1 MLSLGSAIR
10 LVTAPVPNE
19 PVPFG
24 RVPNEPVP
32 FGTYFEKNEVS
43 AARQG
48 RRSAGSSVTW
58 AWAGTS
64 CHFTV

>member
-1 MLSLGSAIR
+1 MLSLGSAIG
-10 LVTAPVPNE
+10 LVTAP
-19 PVPFG
+19 
-24 RVPNEPVP
+24 VPNEPVP
-32 FGTYFEKNEVS
+32 FGTYFEKNEAS